1 LCRWIPIKSS
11 VQNRTELDVLS
22 VLMARN
28 RWTLGAAAL
37 AAIALAVLAI
47 RWMVFGSLTMSILN
61 GESIEDNWANTIT
74 KLGIESRFPPEEDF
88 VVGDLLALVVED
100 DPYQSAENRIEDPKK
115 VSFPRRAVKL
125 AYVDAKSALNDEYAR
140 LPIFTDVAD
149 PPQLGT
155 YMGVNLQT
163 EEDRAMHALLQD
175 PRAMMDW
182 ISCRGPDLCRHGAL
196 VGERRVPAPLLLGQN
211 VSQCRRGTGSV
222 VGRASPRRC
231 WSRRCARWASTS
243 SWSTLEGSVSSV
255 ARMMPSQVA
264 SSRRLHSK
272 SAAGPKRDFSAGVL
286 LKDLPLAGFPHL
298 RIQGTRSGSAGI
310 SGAGFWASFGAS
322 NKEIEE
328 LELGEIRTYGLPSVR
343 AFELLRDYC
352 AQKATKDNC
361 TEETARKHLKS
372 LPGVGQRIFTK
383 NVVDTKGG
391 EGFAVKVEVVMV
403 YRIYLTRSI
412 KNRWEASRSERGGG
426 GEAFSPSETQPANPV
441 STPGAN
447 NGDNEEL
454 KRRIDD
460 LERQM
465 AAMRNVNASVAN
477 AAYNRQSYF
486 RGAFERPVAIGFRGI
501 RVDFEKKARQ

>member
-1 LCRWIPIKSS
+1 LPDFPTSEYKE
-11 VQNRTELDVLS
+11 Q
-22 VLMARN
+22 
-28 RWTLGAAAL
+28 GAAAPGSL
-37 AAIALAVLAI
+37 ALA
-47 RWMVFGSLTMSILN
+47 FG
-61 GESIEDNWANTIT
+61 
-74 KLGIESRFPPEEDF
+74 P
-88 VVGDLLALVVED
+88 ALV
-100 DPYQSAENRIEDPKK
+100 PATKK
-115 VSFPRRAVKL
+115 SRNSSW
-125 AYVDAKSALNDEYAR
+125 AKSE
-140 LPIFTDVAD
+140 P
-149 PPQLGT
+149 
-155 YMGVNLQT
+155 
-163 EEDRAMHALLQD
+163 
-175 PRAMMDW
+175 MD
-182 ISCRGPDLCRHGAL
+182 CQAF
-196 VGERRVPAPLLLGQN
+196 AP
-211 VSQCRRGTGSV
+211 
-222 VGRASPRRC
+222 
-231 WSRRCARWASTS
+231 
-243 SWSTLEGSVSSV
+243 
-255 ARMMPSQVA
+255 
-264 SSRRLHSK
+264 
-272 SAAGPKRDFSAGVL
+272 
-286 LKDLPLAGFPHL
+286 
-298 RIQGTRSGSAGI
+298 
-310 SGAGFWASFGAS
+310 S
-322 NKEIEE
+322 NCFEI
-328 LELGEIRTYGLPSVR
+328 I
-343 AFELLRDYC
+343 C

>member
-1 LCRWIPIKSS
+1 
-11 VQNRTELDVLS
+11 
-22 VLMARN
+22 MARN

-149 PPQLGT
+149 PPQL
-155 YMGVNLQT
+155 
-163 EEDRAMHALLQD
+163 
-175 PRAMMDW
+175 
-182 ISCRGPDLCRHGAL
+182 
-196 VGERRVPAPLLLGQN
+196 
-211 VSQCRRGTGSV
+211 
-222 VGRASPRRC
+222 
-231 WSRRCARWASTS
+231 
-243 SWSTLEGSVSSV
+243 
-255 ARMMPSQVA
+255 PSQVA
-264 SSRRLHSK
+264 TSRRLHSK